1 MKNRSTGSAAV
12 IVFDVMGFVHNFG
25 RTDIELLLG
34 GRHHLYLLDFENFL
48 IKLLAAGARL
58 AFFCD
63 GQLQSD
69 KNDEWCRRRDTDFI
83 SSYATINENEY
94 DNQRPN
100 KRFGCKSI
108 VKSLL
113 KIIEDKKYGEVI
125 ISTEVDCDKAIA
137 KYAVTNDALAV
148 VANDSDFVIFQGRY
162 NWYEATSMNLHQMR
176 AKCFERNSIRKYFEL
191 TNQVSNLLSV
201 SL

>member
-25 RTDIELLLG
+25 QTTIELILG
-34 GRHHLYLLDFENFL
+34 GRHHLYLMDFENFL
-48 IKLLAAGARL
+48 IKLVAAGAKL

-69 KNDEWCRRRDTDFI
+69 KNDEWCRRRDTEFI
-83 SSYATINENEY
+83 ASYATINGNEY
-94 DNQRPN
+94 DKRQSN

-113 KIIEDKKYGEVI
+113 KMIEDKQYGEVI
-125 ISTEVDCDKAIA
+125 ISTQVDCDKAIA
-137 KYAVTNDALAV
+137 KYAVSNDALAV
-148 VANDSDFVIFQGRY
+148 VASDSDFIIFQGKYR
-162 NWYEATSMNLHQMR
+162 WWDASSINLRQMS
-176 AKCFERNSIRKYFEL
+176 AKCFERNSIRKYFDL
-191 TNQVSNLLSV
+191 TAQVSDWKSV
-201 SL
+201 MT

>member
-1 MKNRSTGSAAV
+1 
-12 IVFDVMGFVHNFG
+12 MGFIHNFG
-25 RTDIELLLG
+25 RTTIELTLG

-48 IKLLAAGARL
+48 IKLLAAGAKL

-69 KNDEWCRRRDTDFI
+69 KNDEWCRRRDTEFMA
-83 SSYATINENEY
+83 SYATINENEY
-94 DNQRPN
+94 DNRRSN

-113 KIIEDKKYGEVI
+113 KMIEDEQYGKVI
-125 ISTEVDCDKAIA
+125 ISTQVDCDKAIA
-137 KYAVTNDALAV
+137 RYAVSNDALAV

-162 NWYEATSMNLHQMR
+162 QWWDAGSMNLHQMS

-191 TNQVSNLLSV
+191 TDQVSDLLTV
-201 SL
+201 IR